1 MFAYIRL
8 RTWGVKTEKRRRKK
22 KMKTRKQIKKVEAEK
37 KNTHRTVIIWT
48 VILIP
53 AALFTYAA
61 VYALSSIAGIL
72 AAAPK

>member
-1 MFAYIRL
+1 MAYRL
-8 RTWGVKTEKRRRKK
+8 HVIKASKTEKREGEKE
-22 KMKTRKQIKKVEAEK
+22 MKTRKQIKKVEAEK

-48 VILIP
+48 ALLIP

-61 VYALSSIAGIL
+61 IYAVSSIAGIL

>member
-1 MFAYIRL
+1 
-8 RTWGVKTEKRRRKK
+8 
-22 KMKTRKQIKKVEAEK
+22 MKTRKQIKKVEAEK
-37 KNTHRTVIIWT
+37 KNAHRTVIIWT